1 MKRTIIL
8 LCLAFFGMAA
18 NAQLI
23 KPKQQESYTLD
34 ENGQI
39 VKQKKALFG
48 SKKKAIDSKYLAG
61 ACPEVDGKVTW
72 VQNIPAPGLTAKD
85 AYDRL
90 LPFFM
95 SFCKEP
101 AQTDKSNVTL
111 VDETKHQIVVRAQE
125 WLVFEN
131 KTLSLDQTKF
141 NYLLVA
147 DCKDGSVD
155 VTIRNISYVY
165 DEERGGGYIKGED
178 MLTDANALN
187 KKGDGF
193 NLGGHKKF
201 RTKTIDRKDQ
211 IMKQIAD
218 ILK

>member
-1 MKRTIIL
+1 MKKTIIL
-8 LCLAFFGMAA
+8 LCLAFLGMTAQ
-18 NAQLI
+18 AQLI
-23 KPKQQESYTLD
+23 KPKQQDTYTLD
-34 ENGQI
+34 SNGQI
-39 VKQKKALFG
+39 VKKGALIDT
-48 SKKKAIDSKYLAG
+48 KKKTIDPKYLAG

-72 VQNIPAPGLTAKD
+72 TQTIEAPGMSAKA

-101 AQTDKSNVTL
+101 NQTEKSNVTL
-111 VDETKHQIVVRAQE
+111 VDETQHQIVLRVQE
-125 WLVFEN
+125 WLVFED
-131 KTLSLDQTKF
+131 KLLSLDRTKF

-165 DEERGGGYIKGED
+165 DEDRGGGYIKGED
-178 MLTDANALN
+178 MLTDENALN

-211 IMKQIAD
+211 IMQQVSDA
-218 ILK
+218 LK